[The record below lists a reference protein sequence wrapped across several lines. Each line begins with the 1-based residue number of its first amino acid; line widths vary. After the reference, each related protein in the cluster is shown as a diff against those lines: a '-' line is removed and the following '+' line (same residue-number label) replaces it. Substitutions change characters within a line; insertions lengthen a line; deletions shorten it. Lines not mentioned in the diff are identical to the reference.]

1 MEGNRY
7 ADIRPF
13 LRWAGSKRR
22 LLKHLVRFIPP
33 TYNKYYEP
41 FLGGGALFFYIGPA
55 EAEISDISSH
65 LISMYTNVKDAPEE
79 ILEYLKPLK
88 ADREHFDKVK
98 ASVPENDIE
107 DSARLIFLNKTCW
120 NGLFRVN
127 SDGIFNVPF
136 GRPKTDFII
145 DESNFL
151 RCSKLLKNPRITVL
165 KQDFQEIE
173 TCVKRGDFIFCDPP
187 YITSHNRNGFADW
200 NEKLFSWNDQI
211 RLATMARR
219 IVERGANVLVT
230 NADHAEVHTLYKDFG
245 SYTFHRRSTLASN
258 AKRRITTS
266 EAVFFGGPAYERA
279 SLRDALEKSKSD
291 DSERRER

>member
-98 ASVPENDIE
+98 ASVP
-107 DSARLIFLNKTCW
+107 
-120 NGLFRVN
+120 
-127 SDGIFNVPF
+127 
-136 GRPKTDFII
+136 
-145 DESNFL
+145 
-151 RCSKLLKNPRITVL
+151 
-165 KQDFQEIE
+165 
-173 TCVKRGDFIFCDPP
+173 
-187 YITSHNRNGFADW
+187 
-200 NEKLFSWNDQI
+200 
-211 RLATMARR
+211 
-219 IVERGANVLVT
+219 
-230 NADHAEVHTLYKDFG
+230 
-245 SYTFHRRSTLASN
+245 
-258 AKRRITTS
+258 
-266 EAVFFGGPAYERA
+266 
-279 SLRDALEKSKSD
+279 
-291 DSERRER
+291 